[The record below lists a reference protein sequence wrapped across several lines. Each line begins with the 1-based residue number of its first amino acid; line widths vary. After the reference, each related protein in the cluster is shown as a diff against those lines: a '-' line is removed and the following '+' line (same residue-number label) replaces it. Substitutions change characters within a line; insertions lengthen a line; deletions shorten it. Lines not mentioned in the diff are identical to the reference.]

1 MKVVTGSTV
10 VDARISE
17 WMCDMHKERA
27 DDPHFSAMVF
37 QSMSLQGGHARW
49 KSELRDAECEV
60 SLARA
65 ADAQRWRAFRDE
77 AGEEEAEGPD
87 RDWPGFLALGPAV
100 NEVNEVLKIIDAGVV
115 PSPQDD
121 VVGQAL
127 KLGGEAL
134 AETLSV
140 LFAVAMRGGA
150 CRRHGPLALS
160 NDL

>member
-1 MKVVTGSTV
+1 MG
-10 VDARISE
+10 
-17 WMCDMHKERA
+17 ERA
-27 DDPHFSAMVF
+27 AGYRVRCIAGARGGRAEVECVSRRG
-37 QSMSLQGGHARW
+37 QG
-49 KSELRDAECEV
+49 ED
-60 SLARA
+60 
-65 ADAQRWRAFRDE
+65 
-77 AGEEEAEGPD
+77 EAEGSD